1 MPRDPDERAQRIG
14 ADLDKCLRRGLDADD
29 AAVVEGQAVA
39 IVQMHGA
46 RHVEQHAVAAG
57 GVEHHPPPRTQVVI
71 EPQDIARALGIPAY
85 DADDPAHP
93 PVSLNPDN
101 TAGRAAPR
109 TPARPLAT
117 TPPRAPHTFRHPPHF
132 PPPPLSP

>member
-1 MPRDPDERAQRIG
+1 MSQMPRDPDGRAQRIG

-71 EPQDIARALGIPAY
+71 EPQDIARALRIPPYYA
-85 DADDPAHP
+85 ADPSHP
-93 PVSLNPDN
+93 LVSTPDM
-101 TAGRAAPR
+101 A
-109 TPARPLAT
+109 
-117 TPPRAPHTFRHPPHF
+117 TFRKEGV
-132 PPPPLSP
+132 STGKSR

>member
-1 MPRDPDERAQRIG
+1 MPRVPDGRAQRIG
-14 ADLDKCLRRGLDADD
+14 ADLEKFLRRGLDADD

-57 GVEHHPPPRTQVVI
+57 GVEHYPTPRTQVVI

-93 PVSLNPDN
+93 LASLNTEN
-101 TAGRAAPR
+101 KIGRA
-109 TPARPLAT
+109 
-117 TPPRAPHTFRHPPHF
+117 HG
-132 PPPPLSP
+132 